1 MKKFAITLGLGL
13 IAACGVSQS
22 ASAQAYARLGQVITV
37 GWNHCPSDTMPMAG
51 QILAI
56 SQYADLYAAL
66 GTTYG
71 GDGQTTFALPDARGR
86 AIVSTGVGPGL
97 APVHQGESSA
107 SGAAGSG
114 GTPTV
119 TLFQCIVVRGYA
131 TAPK

>member
-1 MKKFAITLGLGL
+1 MKKFAITLGLSL

-22 ASAQAYARLGQVITV
+22 AFAQLMPHVGQVMTT
-37 GWNHCPSDTMPMAG
+37 GGSFCPRRTMPMAG

-86 AIVSTGVGPGL
+86 AIVSSGVGPGL
-97 APVHQGESSA
+97 APGYQGESRA
-107 SGAAGSG
+107 SGDAGSG
-114 GTPTV
+114 ATPTV
-119 TLFQCIVVRGYA
+119 TLLQCIAVQGFV
-131 TAPK
+131 TPPK